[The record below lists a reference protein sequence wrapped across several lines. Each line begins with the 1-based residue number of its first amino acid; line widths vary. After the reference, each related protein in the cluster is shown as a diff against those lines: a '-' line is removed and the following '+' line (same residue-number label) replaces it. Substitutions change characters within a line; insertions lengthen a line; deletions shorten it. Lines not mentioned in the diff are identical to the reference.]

1 MEIQTIPALSMAGVI
16 CTIILSIG
24 LPILLIVVGK
34 KKFGAQISTFFIGAG
49 TFVLFALVLEQIL
62 HMLVMNVLGLS
73 QDRNEW
79 LYYIYAAVAAAV
91 FEESGR
97 IIAMKYFMKSR
108 FNFSNTF
115 MYGVGHGGIEAIV
128 LGGLTGISNLTNMLM
143 VNSGSMETVLAALPD
158 DVKNQTLT
166 QISALWTTN
175 SGLFFAAG
183 IERVSALVLQIGL
196 SLIIF
201 NGLKTHKKPLVL
213 LAYCIHF
220 AVDFFAVACASRLPI
235 VVVEIIIMIMAA
247 GTLVFAH
254 KLSRENLK

>member
-24 LPILLIVVGK
+24 LPILLIVGGK

-73 QDRNEW
+73 QDSNEW

-97 IIAMKYFMKSR
+97 IIAIKYFMKSR
-108 FNFSNTF
+108 FNFPNAF

-128 LGGLTGISNLTNMLM
+128 LGGLTGISNLANMLM
-143 VNSGSMETVLAALPD
+143 INSGSMETVLAALPD

-220 AVDFFAVACASRLPI
+220 AVDFFAVACASKLPI

>member
-73 QDRNEW
+73 QDSNEW

-97 IIAMKYFMKSR
+97 IIVMKYFMKSR
-108 FNFSNTF
+108 FNFSNAF

-128 LGGLTGISNLTNMLM
+128 LGGLTGISNLANMLM
-143 VNSGSMETVLAALPD
+143 INSGSMETVLAALPD

-213 LAYCIHF
+213 LAYVTHF

>member
-73 QDRNEW
+73 QDSNEW

-108 FNFSNTF
+108 FNFSNAF

-128 LGGLTGISNLTNMLM
+128 LGGLTGISNLANMLM
-143 VNSGSMETVLAALPD
+143 INSGSMETVLAALPD

-166 QISALWTTN
+166 Q
-175 SGLFFAAG
+175 
-183 IERVSALVLQIGL
+183 VPMV
-196 SLIIF
+196 
-201 NGLKTHKKPLVL
+201 
-213 LAYCIHF
+213 
-220 AVDFFAVACASRLPI
+220 
-235 VVVEIIIMIMAA
+235 
-247 GTLVFAH
+247 
-254 KLSRENLK
+254 

>member
-1 MEIQTIPALSMAGVI
+1 MHNNFVHRLANTAYCGW
-16 CTIILSIG
+16 
-24 LPILLIVVGK
+24 K
-34 KKFGAQISTFFIGAG
+34 KEVRSTDFYLA
-49 TFVLFALVLEQIL
+49 
-62 HMLVMNVLGLS
+62 
-73 QDRNEW
+73 
-79 LYYIYAAVAAAV
+79 
-91 FEESGR
+91 
-97 IIAMKYFMKSR
+97 
-108 FNFSNTF
+108 
-115 MYGVGHGGIEAIV
+115 
-128 LGGLTGISNLTNMLM
+128 NMLM
-143 VNSGSMETVLAALPD
+143 INSGSMETVLAALPD

-183 IERVSALVLQIGL
+183 IERVSALALQIGL

-201 NGLKTHKKPLVL
+201 NGLKTHKKQLVL

-254 KLSRENLK
+254 KLSREN

>member
-34 KKFGAQISTFFIGAG
+34 KKFGAQISAFFIGAG

-73 QDRNEW
+73 QDSNEW

-97 IIAMKYFMKSR
+97 IITMKYFMKSR
-108 FNFSNTF
+108 FNFSNAF

-128 LGGLTGISNLTNMLM
+128 LGGLTGISNLTNMI
-143 VNSGSMETVLAALPD
+143 NSGSMETVLAALPD

>member
-49 TFVLFALVLEQIL
+49 TFVLFTLVLEQIL

-73 QDRNEW
+73 QDSNEW

-97 IIAMKYFMKSR
+97 IIAMKCFMKSR
-108 FNFSNTF
+108 FNFSNAF

-213 LAYCIHF
+213 FAYVTHF

-254 KLSRENLK
+254 KFSRENLK

>member
-1 MEIQTIPALSMAGVI
+1 MEIQAVPALSLAGVI

-24 LPILLIVVGK
+24 LPIMLIVVGK
-34 KKFGAQISTFFIGAG
+34 KKFGARISTFFIGAG

-62 HMLVMNVLGLS
+62 HMVVMGVCGLS
-73 QDRNEW
+73 QDSNEW
-79 LYYIYAAVAAAV
+79 LYYIYAAV

-97 IIAMKYFMKSR
+97 IIAMKCFMKSR
-108 FNFSNTF
+108 FNFSNAF

-128 LGGLTGISNLTNMLM
+128 LGGLTGISNLANMLM
-143 VNSGSMETVLAALPD
+143 INSGSMETVLAALPD

-220 AVDFFAVACASRLPI
+220 AVDFFAVACVSRLPI

-254 KLSRENLK
+254 KLSREN

>member
-49 TFVLFALVLEQIL
+49 IFVLFALVLEQIL

-108 FNFSNTF
+108 FNFSNAF

-128 LGGLTGISNLTNMLM
+128 LGGLTGISNLANMLM
-143 VNSGSMETVLAALPD
+143 INSGSMQTVLAALPD

-213 LAYCIHF
+213 LAYVTHF

>member
-108 FNFSNTF
+108 FNFYNAF

-128 LGGLTGISNLTNMLM
+128 LGGLTGISNLANMLM
-143 VNSGSMETVLAALPD
+143 INSGSMETVLAALPD

-201 NGLKTHKKPLVL
+201 NGLKTHKKSLVL
-213 LAYCIHF
+213 LAYVTHF

>member
-108 FNFSNTF
+108 FNFSNAF

-213 LAYCIHF
+213 LAYVTHF

-254 KLSRENLK
+254 KFSRENLK